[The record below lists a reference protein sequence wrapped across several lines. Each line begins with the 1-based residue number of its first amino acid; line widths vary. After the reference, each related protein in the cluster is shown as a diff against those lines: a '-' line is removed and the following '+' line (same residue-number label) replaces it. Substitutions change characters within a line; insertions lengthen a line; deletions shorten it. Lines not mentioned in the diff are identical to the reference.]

1 MASTSEKCTALSQ
14 WQGEPHSLCCEGVS
28 AAWTHSPGCQG
39 EGKGGP
45 GGTALGVCPK
55 NAGLSQMM
63 PSFPM
68 IHFLIP
74 SECMIAKGGHLGL
87 GNLPWR
93 LGHTD
98 S

>member
-1 MASTSEKCTALSQ
+1 M
-14 WQGEPHSLCCEGVS
+14 
-28 AAWTHSPGCQG
+28 
-39 EGKGGP
+39 
-45 GGTALGVCPK
+45 ALGVCPK

>member
-1 MASTSEKCTALSQ
+1 M
-14 WQGEPHSLCCEGVS
+14 
-28 AAWTHSPGCQG
+28 
-39 EGKGGP
+39 
-45 GGTALGVCPK
+45 ALGVCPK
-55 NAGLSQMM
+55 NAGLSQKM

-98 S
+98 ATASQPPWQVDGQETAQRCKGTDS